1 MRKVNKSTLFYAV
14 YIILCKL
21 QNECIVLYV
30 VKANKSYEKQQF
42 SDR

>member
-1 MRKVNKSTLFYAV
+1 MRKVSTCTLFYAV
-14 YIILCKL
+14 YIILCKV
-21 QNECIVLYV
+21 QNKCIVLYV